1 LTAPLSQHDEPQPP
15 SPEFVPS
22 PEAEA
27 FYANAYQRIVR
38 VMLVLPVVIT
48 PILWLKYHRTL
59 AVGFIGGCVIA
70 LYNFHRLKR
79 TVSALADKVTDK
91 GQKQSASSVVAG
103 FLSRYAL
110 IAVAAYVIFKSSA
123 MSVYGLFAGL
133 FLPVG
138 AILIEAVYETYGALR
153 RGF

>member
-1 LTAPLSQHDEPQPP
+1 LSDPESQPP

-38 VMLVLPVVIT
+38 TMLVLPVVIT
-48 PILWLKYHRTL
+48 PILWLKYNRTV
-59 AVGFIGGCVIA
+59 AMGFIGGCMIA
-70 LYNFHRLKR
+70 LYNFYRLKR
-79 TVSALADKVTDK
+79 TVSALADKVTDT

-103 FLSRYAL
+103 FLSRYFL
-110 IAVAAYVIFKSSA
+110 IAVAAYVIFKGSA

>member
-1 LTAPLSQHDEPQPP
+1 LTEPLSQLDESRPP
-15 SPEFVPS
+15 SPEYAPS

-27 FYANAYQRIVR
+27 FYANAYQRMVR
-38 VMLVLPVVIT
+38 VMLMLPIAIT
-48 PILWLKYHRTL
+48 PVLWLKYNRTL
-59 AVGFIGGCVIA
+59 AMGFIGGCVIA
-70 LYNFHRLKR
+70 LYNFYRLKR
-79 TVSALADKVTDK
+79 TVSALADKVTDT
-91 GQKQSASSVVAG
+91 GQKQSGAIIVAG
-103 FLSRYAL
+103 FLSRYFL